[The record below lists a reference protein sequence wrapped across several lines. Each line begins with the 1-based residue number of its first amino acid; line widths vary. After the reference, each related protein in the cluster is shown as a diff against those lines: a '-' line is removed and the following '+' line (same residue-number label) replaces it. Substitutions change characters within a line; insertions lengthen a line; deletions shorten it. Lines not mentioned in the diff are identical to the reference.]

1 MDVGTLLTSLGSSP
15 GFSAGAAWIAKQ
27 IISHA
32 LKAGLERRKS
42 EWQAE
47 LEKHKAAPQRE
58 KVLLEGAVK
67 ERVESE
73 LGEKASEREYRLEG
87 CKRLYRLVGL
97 LRFQLLVARRDLA
110 GRIEAQVR
118 RQYVFKVTSIGPES
132 YYGRSTLYRLLT
144 TNL

>member
-1 MDVGTLLTSLGSSP
+1 MLSP
-15 GFSAGAAWIAKQ
+15 EKASKGFFRN
-27 IISHA
+27 
-32 LKAGLERRKS
+32 L
-42 EWQAE
+42 
-47 LEKHKAAPQRE
+47 
-58 KVLLEGAVK
+58 
-67 ERVESE
+67 

>member
-1 MDVGTLLTSLGSSP
+1 MAGGVRKTQGCTAAREGAIRGCGERAGRVGT
-15 GFSAGAAWIAKQ
+15 
-27 IISHA
+27 II
-32 LKAGLERRKS
+32 
-42 EWQAE
+42 
-47 LEKHKAAPQRE
+47 
-58 KVLLEGAVK
+58 
-67 ERVESE
+67 
-73 LGEKASEREYRLEG
+73 GEKASEREYRLEG